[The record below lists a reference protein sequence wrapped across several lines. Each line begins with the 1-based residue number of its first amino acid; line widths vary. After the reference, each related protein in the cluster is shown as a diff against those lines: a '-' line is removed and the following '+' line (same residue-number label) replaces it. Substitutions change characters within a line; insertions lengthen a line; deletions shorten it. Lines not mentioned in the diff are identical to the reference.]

1 MPLFTQLEDA
11 VPPRSTRLV
20 PLTNATALMP
30 GNGVFGEIL
39 NIDTTIRMT
48 PDRLEMFSVFR
59 FGFTHFVATKAHE
72 HPAPISQNRVNGE

>member
-1 MPLFTQLEDA
+1 
-11 VPPRSTRLV
+11 
-20 PLTNATALMP
+20 MP
-30 GNGVFGEIL
+30 GNGVLGEIF

-59 FGFTHFVATKAHE
+59 FGFTHFVATKAHK